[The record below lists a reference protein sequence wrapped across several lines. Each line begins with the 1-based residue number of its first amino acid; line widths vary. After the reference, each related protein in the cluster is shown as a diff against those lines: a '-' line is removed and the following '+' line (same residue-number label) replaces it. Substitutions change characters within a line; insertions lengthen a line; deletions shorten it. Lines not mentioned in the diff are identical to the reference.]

1 MKGIVIELEKEALNE
16 KASVESLLRKAYL
29 VARKLKLEEFEEWIN
44 NEQNGYKGNA
54 PDYRMINGEYKAWNP
69 YRGWIPV
76 ILSPK
81 LGEFA
86 SRILLNQSVSALRE
100 IYTSHE
106 NSIQFTLNTKMNA
119 LLNQSTDGFET
130 RFVFET
136 SRSEIYRILSTVRN
150 KILEWALFLEEN
162 EIIGEGMTFTDEE
175 KKKAQEIKIIN
186 NYTNNFYSDETGII
200 PKFIVMSRSIVYK
213 IF

>member
-1 MKGIVIELEKEALNE
+1 MNE

-186 NYTNNFYSDETGII
+186 NYTNNFYSDVSDIEMKQG
-200 PKFIVMSRSIVYK
+200 
-213 IF
+213 